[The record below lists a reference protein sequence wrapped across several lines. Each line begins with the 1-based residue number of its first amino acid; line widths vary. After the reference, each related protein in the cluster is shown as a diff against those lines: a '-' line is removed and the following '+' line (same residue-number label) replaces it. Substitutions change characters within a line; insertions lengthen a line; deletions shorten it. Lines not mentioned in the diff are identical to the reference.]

1 MCLLFSGEEKR
12 SKKVAGDNYCG
23 CVPGLKPRVAIINC
37 SPLWLQTVHRTVCGA
52 RHARNAFLVSA
63 KPCRVAP
70 LNSFRCERKQTIVL
84 LLLGQAF
91 VGCPNKMAAGASP
104 PYEKDHLYM
113 TNEIIRF
120 KIYHLPLL
128 QITIGQP
135 RTSVPTILSVA

>member
-1 MCLLFSGEEKR
+1 MNIFYFQA
-12 SKKVAGDNYCG
+12 KKKEAKKS
-23 CVPGLKPRVAIINC
+23 PGHLRLCPG
-37 SPLWLQTVHRTVCGA
+37 P
-52 RHARNAFLVSA
+52 RNAFLVSA

-91 VGCPNKMAAGASP
+91 VDCPNKMAAGAP
-104 PYEKDHLYM
+104 PYGRKGRLYM